1 MAALALDLSKVFLG
15 VSYLLRVDSACHL
28 LRSAHIKQPIFLSLS
43 RLRLTL
49 FRNPY
54 PCSLPSVS
62 SLLLSSHISALK
74 SYATTARSST
84 LASLQQAV
92 QVGRLEIEES
102 GVVHRFGSPENSE
115 THVHIIVLNDSFW
128 KQILL
133 RGDLGFSEAYMMG
146 DIELKSDNLEGFM
159 SLWLENES
167 RMTSLNSV
175 FKRLSSAASGVYI
188 ALFGQTLTQARLNCI
203 VGYDQ
208 SNELFKAFLSKEMMY
223 SSALFSEEEG
233 GVYGDLLPQRML
245 RKIHHVL
252 RQARVQA
259 GQRILEFGSGWGAVA
274 IEAART
280 YKCEVD
286 TLTLSIEQKALAE
299 ERIREAG
306 LQDLVRVHL
315 MDYREIPPSFEK
327 KFDAFI
333 SVEMLEYYATYFKIV
348 DKVLKSRDA
357 TAVVTCSTFPEWRYP
372 MYQAEDFS
380 RKYIWPNTYLPTPA
394 IIINAVNVESQGRFI
409 LEGVESHGFHY
420 GRTIREWGRRFA
432 TNVTPE
438 VLAKDFPSVTKDPM
452 TFEAFRRKW
461 RYLFAYADAGLAHG
475 YLTSH
480 MFTFIRTDGTS
491 IAKVLS
497 AGRRQEDD

>member
-1 MAALALDLSKVFLG
+1 MF
-15 VSYLLRVDSACHL
+15 
-28 LRSAHIKQPIFLSLS
+28 
-43 RLRLTL
+43 
-49 FRNPY
+49 
-54 PCSLPSVS
+54 
-62 SLLLSSHISALK
+62 
-74 SYATTARSST
+74 TTFARSST
-84 LASLQQAV
+84 LAALQRAV
-92 QVGRLEIEES
+92 QVGRLEIEEF
-102 GVVHRFGSPENSE
+102 GDIHCFGSPKTSE
-115 THVHIIVLNDSFW
+115 THVRIVVLNDSFW
-128 KQILL
+128 KQIFL

-167 RMTSLNSV
+167 RMACLNSV
-175 FKRLSSAASGVYI
+175 FKRFGSAVSGVYI

-203 VGYDQ
+203 TGYDQ

-233 GVYGDLLPQRML
+233 GVHGDLLPQLRRHTTDLERAQL

-252 RQARVQA
+252 RQARVKP
-259 GQRILEFGSGWGAVA
+259 GQRILEFGSGWGGVA

-280 YKCEVD
+280 YRCEVD
-286 TLTLSIEQKALAE
+286 TLTLSIEQKTLAE

-333 SVEMLEYYATYFKIV
+333 SIEMLEHVGPKYYTTFFKIV
-348 DKVLKSRDA
+348 DKALKSRDA
-357 TAVVTCSTFPEWRYP
+357 TAVVACSTLPEWRYSV
-372 MYQAEDFS
+372 YQAEDFS

-394 IIINAVNVESQGRFI
+394 IIIKAINAASQGRFI
-409 LEGVESHGFHY
+409 LDGVENHGSHY
-420 GRTIREWGRRFA
+420 GRTLREWGRRFA
-432 TNVTPE
+432 TNVTPD
-438 VLAKDFPSVTKDPM
+438 VLVKDFPSIIKDPV
-452 TFEAFRRKW
+452 TYEAFRRKW

-480 MFTFIRTDGTS
+480 MFTFIRTVCHRS
-491 IAKVLS
+491 YPVSHSLLP
-497 AGRRQEDD
+497 

>member
-1 MAALALDLSKVFLG
+1 
-15 VSYLLRVDSACHL
+15 
-28 LRSAHIKQPIFLSLS
+28 
-43 RLRLTL
+43 
-49 FRNPY
+49 
-54 PCSLPSVS
+54 
-62 SLLLSSHISALK
+62 
-74 SYATTARSST
+74 
-84 LASLQQAV
+84 
-92 QVGRLEIEES
+92 
-102 GVVHRFGSPENSE
+102 
-115 THVHIIVLNDSFW
+115 
-128 KQILL
+128 
-133 RGDLGFSEAYMMG
+133 
-146 DIELKSDNLEGFM
+146 M

-167 RMTSLNSV
+167 GMASLNSV
-175 FKRLSSAASGVYI
+175 FKRISSAVSGVYI
-188 ALFGQTLTQARLNCI
+188 TLFGQTLTQSRLNCI
-203 VGYDQ
+203 TGYDQ

-233 GVYGDLLPQRML
+233 GVHGDLLPQLRRHTADLEKAQL

-252 RQARVQA
+252 RQARVQP

-286 TLTLSIEQKALAE
+286 TLTLSIEQKTLAE
-299 ERIREAG
+299 ERIREGG
-306 LQDLVRVHL
+306 LEDLVRVHL
-315 MDYREIPPSFEK
+315 MDYREIPASFEK

-333 SVEMLEYYATYFKIV
+333 SVEMIEHVGPKYYTTYFKIV

-357 TAVVTCSTFPEWRYP
+357 IAVVTCSTLPEWRYSV
-372 MYQAEDFS
+372 YQYVMFHVFSDRKSYFRSIFCRPEDFS

-394 IIINAVNVESQGRFI
+394 IIINAVNTGSQGRFI

-438 VLAKDFPSVTKDPM
+438 VVVKDFPSMTKDPA

-461 RYLFAYADAGLAHG
+461 RYLFAYAAAGLAHG

-491 IAKVLS
+491 IAKALS
-497 AGRRQEDD
+497 VGRREEGDQK

>member
-1 MAALALDLSKVFLG
+1 MF
-15 VSYLLRVDSACHL
+15 
-28 LRSAHIKQPIFLSLS
+28 
-43 RLRLTL
+43 
-49 FRNPY
+49 
-54 PCSLPSVS
+54 
-62 SLLLSSHISALK
+62 
-74 SYATTARSST
+74 TAFVGSST
-84 LASLQQAV
+84 LAALQRAV

-115 THVHIIVLNDSFW
+115 NHVRIVVLNDSFW
-128 KQILL
+128 KQIFL
-133 RGDLGFSEAYMMG
+133 RGDLGFSEAYIMG
-146 DIELKSDNLEGFM
+146 DMELKSDNLEGFM

-175 FKRLSSAASGVYI
+175 FKRLSSAVSGAYI
-188 ALFGQTLTQARLNCI
+188 TLFGQTLTQARLNC
-203 VGYDQ
+203 VAGYDQ

-223 SSALFSEEEG
+223 SSALFSDEEG
-233 GVYGDLLPQRML
+233 GVHGDLLPQLRRHTADLEQAQL

-280 YKCEVD
+280 YRCEVD
-286 TLTLSIEQKALAE
+286 TLTLSIEQKELAE

-333 SVEMLEYYATYFKIV
+333 SIEMIEHVGPKVEIVSWERDWHLNVFFLKHFTTYFKIV
-348 DKVLKSRDA
+348 DKALKSKDA
-357 TAVVTCSTFPEWRYP
+357 TAVVTCSSLPEWRYSV
-372 MYQAEDFS
+372 YQAEDFS
-380 RKYIWPNTYLPTPA
+380 RKYIWPNTHLPTPT
-394 IIINAVNVESQGRFI
+394 IIINAANAGSQGRFI
-409 LEGVESHGFHY
+409 LEGVENHGLHC

-432 TNVTPE
+432 TNATPE
-438 VLAKDFPSVTKDPM
+438 VLAKDFPSMTDPVI
-452 TFEAFRRKW
+452 FEAFRRKW

-491 IAKVLS
+491 IAKALF
-497 AGRRQEDD
+497 AGRCQEVVRK

>member
-1 MAALALDLSKVFLG
+1 MFTAFGTLVTSFL
-15 VSYLLRVDSACHL
+15 R
-28 LRSAHIKQPIFLSLS
+28 
-43 RLRLTL
+43 
-49 FRNPY
+49 
-54 PCSLPSVS
+54 
-62 SLLLSSHISALK
+62 
-74 SYATTARSST
+74 
-84 LASLQQAV
+84 AV

-115 THVHIIVLNDSFW
+115 THVRVIVLNDSFW
-128 KQILL
+128 KQIFL

-146 DIELKSDNLEGFM
+146 DIELKSDNIEGFM
-159 SLWLENES
+159 SLWLQNES

-203 VGYDQ
+203 AGYDQ

-233 GVYGDLLPQRML
+233 GVHGDLLPHL
-245 RKIHHVL
+245 RRHT
-252 RQARVQA
+252 AD
-259 GQRILEFGSGWGAVA
+259 LEKAAVA
-274 IEAART
+274 EDSSRSSSGTCPGRAAYSRNLDLVGEQLPSR
-280 YKCEVD
+280 CEVD
-286 TLTLSIEQKALAE
+286 TLTLSIEQKKLAE
-299 ERIREAG
+299 ERIQEAG

-315 MDYREIPPSFEK
+315 MDYREIPPSFER

-333 SVEMLEYYATYFKIV
+333 SIEMIEHVGSKYFTTYFKIV
-348 DKVLKSRDA
+348 DKALKPRDA
-357 TAVVTCSTFPEWRYP
+357 TAVVT
-372 MYQAEDFS
+372 MAEDFS
-380 RKYIWPNTYLPTPA
+380 RKYIWPNSHLPTPA
-394 IIINAVNVESQGRFI
+394 VIINAANAGSQGRFV
-409 LEGVESHGFHY
+409 LESVENHGFHC

-438 VLAKDFPSVTKDPM
+438 VLAKDFPSMTTDPVA
-452 TFEAFRRKW
+452 FEVFRRKW

-491 IAKVLS
+491 IVKALS
-497 AGRRQEDD
+497 AGRRHEDAQK

>member
-1 MAALALDLSKVFLG
+1 
-15 VSYLLRVDSACHL
+15 
-28 LRSAHIKQPIFLSLS
+28 
-43 RLRLTL
+43 
-49 FRNPY
+49 
-54 PCSLPSVS
+54 
-62 SLLLSSHISALK
+62 
-74 SYATTARSST
+74 RSST
-84 LASLQQAV
+84 LAALQRAV
-92 QVGRLEIEES
+92 QVGHLEIEES

-115 THVHIIVLNDSFW
+115 NHVRIVVLNDSFW
-128 KQILL
+128 KQIFLL
-133 RGDLGFSEAYMMG
+133 LSVHVLNYVSTVSEAYLMG

-167 RMTSLNSV
+167 QMTSLNSV
-175 FKRLSSAASGVYI
+175 FKRISSAVSGVYI
-188 ALFGQTLTQARLNCI
+188 ALFGQTLTQARLNC
-203 VGYDQ
+203 VAGYDQ

-233 GVYGDLLPQRML
+233 GVHGDLLPQLRRHTADLEQAQL

-280 YKCEVD
+280 YRCEVD
-286 TLTLSIEQKALAE
+286 TLTLSIEQKELAE

-333 SVEMLEYYATYFKIV
+333 SIEMIEHVGPKYFTTYFEIV
-348 DKVLKSRDA
+348 DKALKSKDA
-357 TAVVTCSTFPEWRYP
+357 TAVVTCSSLPEWRHSV
-372 MYQAEDFS
+372 YQAEDFS
-380 RKYIWPNTYLPTPA
+380 RKYIWPNSYLPTPT
-394 IIINAVNVESQGRFI
+394 IIINAANAGSQGRFI
-409 LEGVESHGFHY
+409 LEGVENHGFHC

-432 TNVTPE
+432 TNATPE
-438 VLAKDFPSVTKDPM
+438 VLAKDFPSMTDPVI
-452 TFEAFRRKW
+452 FEAFRRKW

-491 IAKVLS
+491 IAKTLF
-497 AGRRQEDD
+497 AGRCQEVVQK

>member
-1 MAALALDLSKVFLG
+1 MFTAF
-15 VSYLLRVDSACHL
+15 
-28 LRSAHIKQPIFLSLS
+28 
-43 RLRLTL
+43 
-49 FRNPY
+49 
-54 PCSLPSVS
+54 
-62 SLLLSSHISALK
+62 
-74 SYATTARSST
+74 ARSST
-84 LASLQQAV
+84 LAALQRAV
-92 QVGRLEIEES
+92 QVGCLEIEES

-115 THVHIIVLNDSFW
+115 NCVRIVVLNDSFW
-128 KQILL
+128 KQIFL
-133 RGDLGFSEAYMMG
+133 RGDLGFSEAYIMS

-175 FKRLSSAASGVYI
+175 FKRLSSAVSGVYI
-188 ALFGQTLTQARLNCI
+188 ALFGQTLTQARLNC
-203 VGYDQ
+203 VAGYDQ

-233 GVYGDLLPQRML
+233 GVHGDLLPQLRRHTADLEQAQL

-274 IEAART
+274 IE
-280 YKCEVD
+280 
-286 TLTLSIEQKALAE
+286 KALAE
-299 ERIREAG
+299 ERIHEAG

-315 MDYREIPPSFEK
+315 MDYRDIPPSFEE

-333 SVEMLEYYATYFKIV
+333 SIEMLEVKPHYYYLKHVGPKYYATYFKIV
-348 DKVLKSRDA
+348 DKALKSRDA
-357 TAVVTCSTFPEWRYP
+357 TVVITCSTFPEWRYP
-372 MYQAEDFS
+372 MYQYAMFRVFYDRKRTFLRDFVGLKTS
-380 RKYIWPNTYLPTPA
+380 HENTFGQTLTFQPQRLLSTLQMRGRK
-394 IIINAVNVESQGRFI
+394 GRFI
-409 LEGVESHGFHY
+409 LEGVENQGFHY

-432 TNVTPE
+432 TNATPE
-438 VLAKDFPSVTKDPM
+438 VLAKDFPSVTDPVI
-452 TFEAFRRKW
+452 FEAFRRKW

-491 IAKVLS
+491 IAKALF
-497 AGRRQEDD
+497 AGRCQEVVQK